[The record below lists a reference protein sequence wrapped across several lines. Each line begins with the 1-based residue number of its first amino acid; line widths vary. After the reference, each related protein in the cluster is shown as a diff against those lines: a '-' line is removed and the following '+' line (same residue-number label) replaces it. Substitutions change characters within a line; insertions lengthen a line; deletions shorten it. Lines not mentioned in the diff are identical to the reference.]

1 MSSAPPNHLTW
12 AILSLI
18 FFFWPLGIPA
28 IVYANRV
35 NEKWAAGDHAGAQSA
50 SNSAQD
56 FATWATLV
64 GCVSYF
70 FGFIYFFV
78 VMGAV
83 VGSLP

>member
-35 NEKWAAGDHAGAQSA
+35 NEKWATGDHAGAQSA
-50 SNSAQD
+50 SNSASD

-64 GCVSYF
+64 GCVFYF
-70 FGFIYFFV
+70 LI

-83 VGSLP
+83 AGSFS